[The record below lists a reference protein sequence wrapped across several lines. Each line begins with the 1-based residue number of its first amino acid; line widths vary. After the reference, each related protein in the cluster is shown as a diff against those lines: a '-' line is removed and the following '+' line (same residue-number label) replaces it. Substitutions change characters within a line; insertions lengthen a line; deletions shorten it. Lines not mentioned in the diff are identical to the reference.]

1 MGLDKDSVGTSLVV
15 QWLRLHTPSVGD
27 TGAIPRGVGGEL
39 RSHMAK
45 KKKKKKNLLRIS
57 IHRGYS
63 CCFLN
68 LFVSTSVTRVKSV

>member
-45 KKKKKKNLLRIS
+45 KKKKKKFVENLYPQGI
-57 IHRGYS
+57 
-63 CCFLN
+63 FM
-68 LFVSTSVTRVKSV
+68 LFP

>member
-27 TGAIPRGVGGEL
+27 TGAIPRGGGGEL

-45 KKKKKKNLLRIS
+45 KKKKEFVENLYPQ
-57 IHRGYS
+57 GM
-63 CCFLN
+63 FM
-68 LFVSTSVTRVKSV
+68 LFP